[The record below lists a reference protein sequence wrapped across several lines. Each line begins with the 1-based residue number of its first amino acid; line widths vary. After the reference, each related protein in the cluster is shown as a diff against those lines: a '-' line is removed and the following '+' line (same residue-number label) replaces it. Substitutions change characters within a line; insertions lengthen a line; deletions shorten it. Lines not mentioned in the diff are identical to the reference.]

1 MSELEKKLKERLH
14 ITEFQRISLHNSF
27 SLLLFTYVKNYPIQI
42 LMTDGLSTYNQ
53 PVPEKFKAHQ
63 NIELYFALPSY
74 WDITSLAMEWPKLWL
89 EKLTTH
95 LTEKQTWFGTGHTI
109 PNGKPIAPFSSTVK
123 QSYLFLNE
131 PILFKNELST
141 IFVEDKSV
149 NFLAVIPIFE
159 DEFDFKMGKGTYKLQ
174 KKFSDKGITE
184 LVDEYRMTSLKNKWR
199 FFK

>member
-1 MSELEKKLKERLH
+1 MSELVERLKEKLH
-14 ITEFQRISLHNSF
+14 ITEIQRIPISDSF
-27 SLLLFTYVKNYPIQI
+27 SLLSFTYSKNYPIQF
-42 LMTDGLSTYNQ
+42 LMTDGLSTYDQ
-53 PVPEKFKAHQ
+53 PVPEKYKAHQ

-74 WDITSLAMEWPKLWL
+74 WDLKTISMEWPKLWL
-89 EKLTTH
+89 EKLVNH

-109 PNGKPIAPFSSTVK
+109 PNGNPVAPFSDTIK
-123 QSYLFLNE
+123 QSYLFLSE
-131 PILFKNELST
+131 PILFNTELT
-141 IFVEDKSV
+141 PLYLRDKWV